1 MGDSQHRDMVQ
12 PYQGLVTCFN
22 LYSFFVIYIY
32 IFFLDESQATVK
44 FVIAEVTHSS

>member
-32 IFFLDESQATVK
+32 IFFWMNHKQQRSL
-44 FVIAEVTHSS
+44 